1 MKIVR
6 PITIADANLISSS
19 VAETDYAA
27 YNAGTTYGLGDRAI
41 YVIADT
47 HWVVESLQAGN
58 TGHTPT
64 GATTDLWWLA
74 ISYTNRWKMFD
85 GAIQSQTTD
94 ADEIIVS
101 LASATE
107 RIDSVAL
114 FNIDCATARVTV
126 TDITDGLVYDETVSM
141 TSPSGITDWYAYFF
155 EPITRI
161 ADYVFTELPPY
172 LNATIEITLS
182 NAGENVLCGACV
194 LGLSRE
200 IGGTQYG
207 AQTGIQDY
215 SIKQQDDFGNYV
227 VLERAYN
234 KRAVF
239 QVQVENSLIDELQTI
254 LAGYRAT
261 PVVYVGTDLYASTII
276 YGFYKD
282 FSTVI
287 SYPLISILSI
297 ELEGLT

>member
-6 PITIADANLISSS
+6 PISILDANLISSN
-19 VAETDYAA
+19 VAENDYAA
-27 YNAGTTYGLGDRAI
+27 WSSGTTYSLGQRAI
-41 YVIADT
+41 YVIVDT
-47 HWVVESLQAGN
+47 HWIVESLQAGN
-58 TGHTPT
+58 LNHTPT
-64 GATTDLWWLA
+64 GAASDTWWLTVG
-74 ISYTNRWKMFD
+74 YTNRWKMFD
-85 GAIQSQTTD
+85 GAIQSQTSA
-94 ADEIIVS
+94 ADEIAVA
-101 LASATE
+101 LHSATN

-114 FNIDCATARVTV
+114 FNVDCASVRVQV
-126 TDITDGLVYDETVSM
+126 TDATDGLVYDQTKNMV
-141 TSPSGITDWYAYFF
+141 SPSGITDWYAYFF

-172 LNATIEITLS
+172 LNATIDVTLTDL
-182 NAGENVLCGACV
+182 GGMVLCGACV

-207 AQTGIQDY
+207 ASAGIQDY
-215 SIKQQDDFGNYV
+215 SVKQQDAFGNYA
-227 VLERAYN
+227 VLERAYS

-239 QVQVENSLIDELQTI
+239 QIMVANTLIDELQTI

-261 PVVYVGTDLYASTII
+261 PVVYVGTDLYASTMV

-282 FSTVI
+282 FSIVI
-287 SYPLISILSI
+287 SYPTVSILSI

>member
-19 VAETDYAA
+19 VAENDYAA

-47 HWVVESLQAGN
+47 HWVIESLQAGN
-58 TGHTPT
+58 IGHTPT

-74 ISYTNRWKMFD
+74 IGYTNRWKMFD
-85 GAIQSQTTD
+85 GAIQSQTSA
-94 ADEIIVS
+94 ADEVVVS

-107 RIDSVAL
+107 RLDSVAL
-114 FNIDCATARVTV
+114 FNIDCATAQVTV

-161 ADYVFTELPPY
+161 TDYVFTELPPY
-172 LNATIEITLS
+172 LNATVEITLS
-182 NAGENVLCGACV
+182 NAGSTVLCGACV

-200 IGGTQYG
+200 IGGTQVG
-207 AQTGIQDY
+207 AQAGIQDY
-215 SIKQQDDFGNYV
+215 SVKQQDDFGNYT

-239 QVQVENSLIDELQTI
+239 QVKVENTLIDELQTI
-254 LAGYRAT
+254 LAGFRAT
-261 PVVYVGTDLYASTII
+261 PVVYVGDDNYASTMI

-282 FSTVI
+282 FSVVI
-287 SYPLISILSI
+287 SYQDVSILSI

>member
-6 PITIADANLISSS
+6 PVDILDANLLASN
-19 VAETDYAA
+19 VPEADYSAWSAA
-27 YNAGTTYGLGDRAI
+27 TTYGLGDRAI

-47 HWVVESLQAGN
+47 HWIVESLQAAN
-58 TGHTPT
+58 LNHTPT
-64 GATTDLWWLA
+64 GATTDTWWLLVG
-74 ISYTNRWKMFD
+74 YTNRWKMFD
-85 GAIQSQTTD
+85 GAIQSQTSL
-94 ADEIIVS
+94 ADEIAVTLTS
-101 LASATE
+101 TTN
-107 RIDSVAL
+107 RINSVAL

-126 TDITDGLVYDETVSM
+126 TDATDGVVYDETVNM
-141 TSPSGITDWYAYFF
+141 VSPSGITDWYAYFF

-161 ADYVFTELPPY
+161 TDYVFTELPPY
-172 LNATIEITLS
+172 LSSEIDVTLTDT
-182 NAGENVLCGACV
+182 GGTVLCGACV
-194 LGLSRE
+194 VGLSRE

-215 SIKQQDDFGNYV
+215 SIKQVDSFGNYSI
-227 VLERAYN
+227 LERAYN
-234 KRAVF
+234 KRATF

-261 PVVYVGTDLYASTII
+261 PIVYVGSDLYSSTMV

-287 SYPLISILSI
+287 TYPRISILSI